1 MLSSFFLFIWAKLFF
16 VLIQDNNEKNSKK
29 PIKAKKVEVLKPQP
43 LFIIVAGPRIELGTS

>member
-29 PIKAKKVEVLKPQP
+29 PIKTKKVEVLKPQP